1 MKVEKEALGGQRVE
15 PTEEELALVNRQSRK
30 ELTAA
35 EVYLFAVR
43 LCDNEVDR
51 DGEQFPQATLE
62 QLAELFVGKSGIF
75 DHRWSAG
82 GQTARIYRTEVV
94 REEGIRTALGE
105 PACYLK
111 GYAYMVRTQGNQDL
125 IADSYCWLKGWAY
138 LLRTEGNRELIRE
151 IEGGI
156 KKEVSVGC
164 AVKRAECS
172 ICGSDMGRCA
182 HEKGKRYDGRLCC
195 ARLLEATDAF
205 EFSFVAVPAQPRA
218 GVMKRAGGSPSLK
231 QLALGEPA
239 AAAELEDLERAAEL
253 GRRYLTGLRN
263 EVVRLGLLAERQV
276 GAETLRHIAD
286 RLEEKE
292 LLELRENY
300 QRRAAERYPI
310 APQLSYGNG
319 DGMPERPDGAF
330 LI

>member
-1 MKVEKEALGGQRVE
+1 MRMNYQKAGSLLCKGL
-15 PTEEELALVNRQSRK
+15 
-30 ELTAA
+30 ELTAEELEKINRLTRREFSA
-35 EVYLFAVR
+35 EELYCFRVV

-51 DGEQFPQATLE
+51 DLEQFDPATLE

-125 IADSYCWLKGWAY
+125 IA
-138 LLRTEGNRELIRE
+138 E

-156 KKEVSVGC
+156 KREVSVGC

-195 ARLLEATDAF
+195 ARL
-205 EFSFVAVPAQPRA
+205 R
-218 GVMKRAGGSPSLK
+218 GSP
-231 QLALGEPA
+231 A
-239 AAAELEDLERAAEL
+239 
-253 GRRYLTGLRN
+253 RRQSVPTFRDSWA
-263 EVVRLGLLAERQV
+263 RSA
-276 GAETLRHIAD
+276 
-286 RLEEKE
+286 
-292 LLELRENY
+292 
-300 QRRAAERYPI
+300 RR
-310 APQLSYGNG
+310 
-319 DGMPERPDGAF
+319 
-330 LI
+330 